1 MQTVKL
7 FEENPYLS
15 EFTAKVI
22 SCEKEN
28 DVYKTVL
35 NQTAFFYEG
44 GGQSSD
50 TGFIGNAKVLDVQLI
65 NNEIYHYTAEATPVG
80 QEISC
85 KINFTERYKKMQI
98 HTGEHIVSGVMHN
111 LYGLENVGFHLG
123 KNEVTLDF
131 NAALTREQLNTAE
144 TEANQII
151 YKNLPVICYYPSKD
165 QIKNINYR
173 SKKEIL
179 ENLRIVEIKGH
190 DICACCAPHVKN
202 TGEVGIIKLINFEKH
217 KNGTRIYMACAQDAL
232 ADYQTI
238 SQNNFEISSLLCA
251 KPYETANAVRSVL
264 LEKEA
269 LFHTIGQLKRNI
281 IALKSEAVTTSD
293 TPLVLFEDDMDIPNM
308 RNLANNLMLKRP
320 QVYIFS
326 QIGNNFNYLCAA
338 KNGMKE
344 FATKINQTFKGKG
357 GGSDSMVQGTV
368 TTTKEDL
375 LEFLNANID
384 KF

>member
-28 DVYKTVL
+28 DVYKTIL
-35 NQTAFFYEG
+35 NKTAFFYEG

-50 TGFIGNAKVLDVQLI
+50 TGFIGSKTVLDVQLI
-65 NNEIYHYTAEATPVG
+65 NNEIYHFTDEPTPVG

-85 KINFTERYKKMQI
+85 KINFHERYKKMQI

-111 LYGLENVGFHLG
+111 LFGLENVGFHLG

-131 NAALTREQLNTAE
+131 NAPLTREQLNTAE

-151 YKNLPVICYYPSKD
+151 YKNLPVICYYPSQS

-173 SKKEIL
+173 SKKEIS

-232 ADYQTI
+232 RDYQTI
-238 SQNNFEISSLLCA
+238 SQNNFEISGLLCA

-269 LFHTIGQLKRNI
+269 LLHTIGQLKRNI
-281 IALKSEAVTTSD
+281 IALKSETVATSD
-293 TPLVLFEDDMDIPNM
+293 SPLVLFEDDMHIPNM
-308 RNLANNLMLKRP
+308 RNLANNLKLKRP

-326 QIGNNFNYLCAA
+326 QIGNSFNYLCAA
-338 KNGMKE
+338 KSGMNE
-344 FATKINQTFKGKG
+344 FAAKLNQTLCGKG
-357 GGSDSMVQGTV
+357 GGSDSMVQGTI
-368 TTTKEDL
+368 TTTKKDL
-375 LEFLNANID
+375 IEYLNANID